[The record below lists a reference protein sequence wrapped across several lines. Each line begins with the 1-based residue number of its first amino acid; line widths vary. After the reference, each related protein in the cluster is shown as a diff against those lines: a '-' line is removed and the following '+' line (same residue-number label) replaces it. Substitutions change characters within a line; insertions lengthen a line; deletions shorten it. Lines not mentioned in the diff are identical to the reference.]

1 MLPHGSSGLFMFVKI
16 VSLKLYS
23 TLRYISTI
31 QQYRK
36 TVLAIGSLNA

>member
-1 MLPHGSSGLFMFVKI
+1 MLPHGSSGLFRFDTI

-31 QQYRK
+31 QEYPK
-36 TVLAIGSLNA
+36 TAIAIDTLNT